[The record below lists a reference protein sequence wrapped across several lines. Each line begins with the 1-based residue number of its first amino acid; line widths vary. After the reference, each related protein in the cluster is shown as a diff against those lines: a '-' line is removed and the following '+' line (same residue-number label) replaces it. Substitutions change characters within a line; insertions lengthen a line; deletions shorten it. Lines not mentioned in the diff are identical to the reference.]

1 MLLVGLT
8 GGIGS
13 GKSTVARMLEE
24 RGAVV
29 FDADVL
35 ARAAVEPGT
44 PGHDAVVERFGSNV
58 LLPGGALDREALA
71 SIVFADP
78 AARRDL
84 EAIVHPEVRRLFAE
98 GCERYQGTD
107 AVVVFGAPLLVET
120 GMHTAF
126 DVLIVVSA
134 PVERQIERLMRD
146 RGMSEAAIR
155 ARIDAQL
162 PFEEKAAVADVLID
176 NDGSLEDL
184 DGRVDRAWT
193 ELRERAMAGGRGAQG
208 ARANARAFAPHDTT
222 G

>member
-13 GKSTVARMLEE
+13 GKSTVARMLER

-35 ARAAVEPGT
+35 AREAVEPGT
-44 PGHDAVVERFGSNV
+44 AGHDAVVERFGPNV
-58 LLPGGALDREALA
+58 LHPGGALDREALA

-98 GCERYQGTD
+98 GCERYTGTD
-107 AVVVFGAPLLVET
+107 AVVVFSAPLLVET

-126 DVLIVVSA
+126 DVLVVVSA
-134 PVERQIERLMRD
+134 PVDQQLERLMRD
-146 RGMSEAAIR
+146 RAMPENAVR
-155 ARIDAQL
+155 ARIDVQL
-162 PFEEKAAVADVLID
+162 PLEDKAAVADVIVD
-176 NDGSLEDL
+176 NEGSLEDL
-184 DGRVDRAWT
+184 ERQVDRVWT
-193 ELRERAMAGGRGAQG
+193 DLRQRALA
-208 ARANARAFAPHDTT
+208 TT

>member
-13 GKSTVARMLEE
+13 GKSTVARMLEK

-35 ARAAVEPGT
+35 ARQAVALGT
-44 PGHDAVVERFGSNV
+44 PGFDQVVERFGPHV
-58 LLPGGALDREALA
+58 LAPGGGLDRDALA

-84 EAIVHPEVRRLFAE
+84 EGIVHPEVRRLFAE
-98 GCERYQGTD
+98 GCEEYQD
-107 AVVVFGAPLLVET
+107 SDRVVVFSAPLLVET

-126 DVLIVVSA
+126 NLLIVVSA
-134 PVERQIERLMRD
+134 PVATQIKRLMRD
-146 RGMSEAAIR
+146 RGMPEGAVR

-162 PFEEKAAVADVLID
+162 PVEAKAEVADIIID
-176 NDGSLEDL
+176 NEGTLEDL
-184 DGRVDRAWT
+184 EGQVDRVW
-193 ELRERAMAGGRGAQG
+193 RALESR
-208 ARANARAFAPHDTT
+208 ARSSAR
-222 G
+222 

>member
-13 GKSTVARMLEE
+13 GKSTVAHMLEE

-29 FDADVL
+29 LDADAL
-35 ARAAVEPGT
+35 ARVVVEPGT
-44 PGHDAVVERFGSNV
+44 PGHDLVVERFGANI
-58 LLPGGALDREALA
+58 LAPGGDIDREALA

-98 GCERYQGTD
+98 ECERYANSN
-107 AVVVFGAPLLVET
+107 AVVVFSAPLLVET

-126 DVLIVVSA
+126 QALVVVSA
-134 PVERQIERLMRD
+134 SVETQIERLMRD
-146 RGMSEAAIR
+146 RGMGEEQIR

-162 PFEEKAAVADVLID
+162 PLEDKAGVADVLID
-176 NDGSLEDL
+176 NEGPREDL
-184 DGRVDRAWT
+184 ERQVDRIWSDLA
-193 ELRERAMAGGRGAQG
+193 ERATAG
-208 ARANARAFAPHDTT
+208 
-222 G
+222 